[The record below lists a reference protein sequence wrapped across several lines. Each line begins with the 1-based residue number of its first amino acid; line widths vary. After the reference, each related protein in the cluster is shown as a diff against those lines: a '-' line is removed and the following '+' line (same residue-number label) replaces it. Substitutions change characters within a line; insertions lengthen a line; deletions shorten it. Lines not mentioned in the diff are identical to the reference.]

1 MKYSF
6 FTALLCI
13 GFGFVNG
20 QSGSPNNVVITNDDG
35 WATAQIRAQFEAL
48 EVAGFNLVLSCP
60 AINRSG
66 TGSSTAPPTTL
77 TAPCEFNTCATGSPP
92 EGSDPGDLRF
102 GIQTLSPQFFGGLPD
117 FVVSGPNVGTN
128 LGPNINGS
136 GTVGAACEAAL
147 EGIPSAA
154 FSASTASQISFTT
167 LDTDPNS
174 ALSIS
179 ARIYADLTTT
189 FTTTLLAAGRPI
201 LPPGIS
207 HKVILTNDDGWAE
220 AQIRAEY
227 EALNE
232 AGFDVILS
240 APAENRSGTGSQSE
254 DPTPRTDPCEFD
266 SCPAGSPAVGFNETD
281 PRLNYVNA
289 FPVDSV
295 RFGVQTLA
303 TKFFNGK
310 PDIVI
315 SGSNVGNNLNLG
327 VLGSG
332 TVGAAAEGSKEGI
345 PSIAFSGA
353 TASHISYTSLESDP
367 SSQDSIAARIY
378 SSLIVTFVNKLLD
391 GPGDILPSH
400 TFLNVNFAPTDNCPT
415 ADSFKFIFTR
425 LIPNPFVKDVNTC
438 GKDHLPDETTTVG
451 RGCFASVTAL
461 DDRLKLD
468 VGKENQAQVL
478 ARLDGLVSCL

>member
-1 MKYSF
+1 MKYHLALHL
-6 FTALLCI
+6 FTVLLCCLPKV
-13 GFGFVNG
+13 F
-20 QSGSPNNVVITNDDG
+20 
-35 WATAQIRAQFEAL
+35 AQ
-48 EVAGFNLVLSCP
+48 
-60 AINRSG
+60 
-66 TGSSTAPPTTL
+66 
-77 TAPCEFNTCATGSPP
+77 
-92 EGSDPGDLRF
+92 
-102 GIQTLSPQFFGGLPD
+102 
-117 FVVSGPNVGTN
+117 
-128 LGPNINGS
+128 
-136 GTVGAACEAAL
+136 
-147 EGIPSAA
+147 
-154 FSASTASQISFTT
+154 
-167 LDTDPNS
+167 
-174 ALSIS
+174 
-179 ARIYADLTTT
+179 
-189 FTTTLLAAGRPI
+189 
-201 LPPGIS
+201 

-295 RFGVQTLA
+295 RFGVQALA

-332 TVGAAAEGSKEGI
+332 TVSVATLSLVLRNTLMSIEFSGAAAEGSKEGI

-468 VGKENQAQVL
+468 VGKEKQVQVL